1 MIKKMKGF
9 CIFTFLLIS
18 CLLCFNYSQA
28 QDTLLKNIIN
38 FNNPIR
44 SIAKDKDGIIY
55 VQTLDGVFY
64 LEGNKYKKSDF
75 SIANFDRIL
84 SFNGKLSSRKF
95 LEKNNKDII
104 ASNVN
109 CNWNYL
115 LPNSTG
121 TINFCLVEVD
131 RFGEIWVSNG
141 SKFLFNFKINSL
153 FKRTIPNVSIRGIES
168 FGNKLFVLSYSGF
181 FINEKKSFE
190 ELFYSNSN
198 IFQKDNHLFF
208 ASIDQVFKF
217 DLKMNNFTI
226 LFDRIKTKKIGEIS
240 SVLLF
245 DDKLYVGG
253 FYGLFTMDL
262 NGNLAK
268 EVSIPN
274 EVENIKILDSK
285 LFVCTSNGIYYLEK
299 GKFKKYPKFPSQLV
313 YYDIVERFNILYAAS
328 NKGIWMSNLNNPN
341 AVNLMKN
348 STYENY
354 ECFSIEWD
362 DFYHLWFGTSKGLV
376 KYNLNNDE
384 FNVYLTDFEFN
395 KRSSLKIDSKFY
407 FGTTEGLFSF
417 DSKDF
422 PIEEFSYKPKKE
434 LNERVI
440 GWLFFFILLIIF
452 GSLLTIYLIL
462 KTKRKINNN
471 PPGFKI
477 ENEPVDNKPPF
488 TMENIELYIL
498 SNINSITAES
508 LREDSGMSKNLFY
521 KAFSQY
527 YDITPK
533 QLIETIRRD
542 HLRRKKNS

>member
-141 SKFLFNFKINSL
+141 SKFLFNFKINNL

-181 FINEKKSFE
+181 FINEKKSIV
-190 ELFYSNSN
+190 ELFNSNSN
-198 IFQKDNHLFF
+198 IFQKDNYLFF
-208 ASIDQVFKF
+208 ASIDQVFRF
-217 DLKMNNFTI
+217 DLKMDYVTI
-226 LFDRIKTKKIGEIS
+226 LIDKNKTKKIGDIS
-240 SVLLF
+240 SVLFF

-253 FYGLFTMDL
+253 FYGLFSMDL
-262 NGNLAK
+262 KGNLAK
-268 EVSIPN
+268 EKAIPN
-274 EVENIKILDSK
+274 EVENIKIINGK
-285 LFVCTSNGIYYLEK
+285 LFVCTTEGIYHLENGVFIK
-299 GKFKKYPKFPSQLV
+299 QPKFPSGLV
-313 YYDIVERFNILYAAS
+313 YNDIEERFGKFYAAS
-328 NKGIWMSNLNNPN
+328 SEGIWMSDENLPL
-341 AVNLMKN
+341 AKN
-348 STYENY
+348 ILKNTPYENY

-376 KYNLNNDE
+376 KYNLNKNN
-384 FNVYLTDFEFN
+384 FNVYLIDYEFN
-395 KRSSLKIDSKFY
+395 KRSSLKINSKFY
-407 FGTTEGLFSF
+407 FGTTVGLISF
-417 DSKDF
+417 DSNNF
-422 PIEEFSYKPKKE
+422 SNEEAPFTSKVENYTQTNRWMIFLLMIFIFST
-434 LNERVI
+434 
-440 GWLFFFILLIIF
+440 LI
-452 GSLLTIYLIL
+452 SIYIVF
-462 KTKRKINNN
+462 KTKNRIRNNVTISN
-471 PPGFKI
+471 K
-477 ENEPVDNKPPF
+477 NEFVGKQPPF

-498 SNINSITAES
+498 SNINTITAES
-508 LREDSGMSKNLFY
+508 LRKDSGMPKNQFY
-521 KAFSQY
+521 KTFSRF

-533 QLIETIRRD
+533 QLIETIRREQ
-542 HLRRKKNS
+542 LSRKKNF